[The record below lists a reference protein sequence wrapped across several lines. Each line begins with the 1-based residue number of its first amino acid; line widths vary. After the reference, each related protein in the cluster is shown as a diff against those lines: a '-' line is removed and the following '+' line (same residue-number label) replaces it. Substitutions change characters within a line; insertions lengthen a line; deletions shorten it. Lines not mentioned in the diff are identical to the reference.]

1 MSLLISLLIS
11 ASLFSGCSS
20 WKSLDRSEVV
30 AKYANNLDGSEFIEV
45 QGMQVHVRDQG
56 VETAPTLVLIH
67 GISDSLHTWDFW
79 ATQLSDS
86 YRVVRFDVPGFG
98 LTKNVTNEEFTPK
111 YYSDFM
117 LALFDK
123 MKISSATMVGNSLG
137 GFISWNFALTHP
149 ERVNSLV
156 LLDPAA
162 YPLTPPWIVRIASSP
177 FRIFAENIN
186 LRFMTK
192 DVAQD
197 VFFDDS
203 KLKEEV
209 VDRYHAMFSLEGA
222 PKRYMDVFASIN
234 KFSKQMPEGIER
246 LEQPVLLL
254 WGEKDEWISPKQIDL
269 WKKDVKNV
277 TAIIFSQVGH
287 APQEEAPEESL
298 NAAMNFIK
306 TYSK

>member
-1 MSLLISLLIS
+1 MHLFISLLIS
-11 ASLFSGCSS
+11 ASILSGCST
-20 WKSLDRSEVV
+20 WKSLEREEVV
-30 AKYANNLDGSEFIEV
+30 EKYANAKDGSEFIEV

-56 VETAPTLVLIH
+56 RKTAPTLVLIH
-67 GISDSLHTWDFW
+67 GISDSLHTWDYW
-79 ATQLSDS
+79 AHELAQT

-98 LTKNVTNEEFTPK
+98 LTKDVESEEFTPK
-111 YYSDFM
+111 FYSDFM
-117 LALFDK
+117 LALLTK
-123 MKISSATMVGNSLG
+123 MKITKATMIGNSLG
-137 GFISWNFALTHP
+137 GFISWNFALAYP
-149 ERVNSLV
+149 DRVSSLV

-197 VFFDDS
+197 VFFDDE

-234 KFSKQMPEGIER
+234 KFSDQMPQGIEQ
-246 LEQPVLLL
+246 LEHPVLLL
-254 WGEKDEWISPKQIDL
+254 WGEKDEWISPAQIEL

-277 TAIIFSQVGH
+277 SAVILPNVGH
-287 APQEEAPEESL
+287 APQEEAPEQSL
-298 NAAMNFIK
+298 SAARDFIK